1 MLLPHHDYRGP
12 VPDALEA
19 EWTKVQTKEEVK
31 IDRPRFLG
39 NCDGGPRGEA
49 AKLDS
54 TSLPLAYYDLYWGK
68 TIRRKFQTRLN
79 AYAATL
85 GAGSQENFM
94 HWKPFDQWEIDRSLG
109 FLIHQGLNPR
119 PWWQYHMEDPEA
131 AGSFGTEQCRRL
143 YGEKNAQH
151 RFQELRTFFHV
162 ENNTASGV
170 NKDKVDAAGKLI
182 Q

>member
-1 MLLPHHDYRGP
+1 MVGHEARLPS
-12 VPDALEA
+12 
-19 EWTKVQTKEEVK
+19 WT
-31 IDRPRFLG
+31 LH
-39 NCDGGPRGEA
+39 
-49 AKLDS
+49 
-54 TSLPLAYYDLYWGK
+54 DLYWGK
-68 TIRRKFQTRLN
+68 TIRRKFQTGLN

-119 PWWQYHMEDPEA
+119 PRWQYHMEDPEA

-151 RFQELRTFFHV
+151 RFQEFRTFFHV

-170 NKDKVDAAGKLI
+170 NKDKVNDSVKRLCQIHVCKFNQGCQLRFGRNLRVT
-182 Q
+182 